1 VSEITHVLR
10 PDDPDWDAWLDLT
23 PHDIYHRA
31 AYHRFSEQSGE
42 GKARMIVYGNADR
55 FVAWPYM
62 SSEINEGFSDASS
75 VYGYTGPV
83 GSGLVDSAFLL
94 RAWAA
99 MRAVWSEQQQV
110 ALFTRFHPILR
121 NYRYCTDLPGSVG
134 TPGGELYRPGRSVSI
149 SLLPDQDER
158 RRTYKKILRQN
169 IKSSERAGLVV
180 ELDNDWIHYKTFARL
195 YRLTM
200 EKNQASDRYLFTDE
214 YFSSLRIAL
223 GSNGHLSVASVEGE
237 PAAIILFTVC
247 GGIAQA
253 HLTGINP
260 ELSALSPLKGLL
272 DGTAGFAKTLG
283 AKLLHL
289 GAGRGGF
296 EDSLFK
302 FKSQFSPTR
311 HDFIL
316 GRWILDSEKYD
327 SLTAVRESQNNNKV
341 VYLNSNDGTTE
352 AIANESGNASVGF
365 FPAYRMPATTE
376 AAIS

>member
-1 VSEITHVLR
+1 
-10 PDDPDWDAWLDLT
+10 
-23 PHDIYHRA
+23 
-31 AYHRFSEQSGE
+31 
-42 GKARMIVYGNADR
+42 MIVYGNADR

-62 SSEINEGFSDASS
+62 SSRIDSSFTDASS
-75 VYGYTGPV
+75 VYGYTGPI
-83 GSGLVDSAFLL
+83 GSGLADSAFLGH
-94 RAWAA
+94 AWAA

-110 ALFTRFHPILR
+110 ALFTRFHPVL
-121 NYRYCTDLPGSVG
+121 NNSRYCTDLHGSDCP
-134 TPGGELYRPGRSVSI
+134 PGGELYRPGRSVSI
-149 SLLPDQDER
+149 SLLPEQDER
-158 RRTYKKILRQN
+158 RRTYKKALRQKVN
-169 IKSSERAGLVV
+169 SSERAGLTVA
-180 ELDNDWIHYKTFARL
+180 LDNDWLHYKTFARL

-200 EKNQASDRYLFTDE
+200 EKNQAADRYLFTDE
-214 YFSSLRIAL
+214 YFASLRDVF
-223 GSNGHLSVASVEGE
+223 GSNGHLAVASVEGE
-237 PAAIILFTVC
+237 PAAIILFTVY
-247 GGIAQA
+247 GDIAQA

-260 ELSALSPLKGLL
+260 KFSSLSPLKCLL

-283 AKLLHL
+283 ANLLHL

-296 EDSLFK
+296 EDSLFT
-302 FKSQFSPTR
+302 FKSQFSPIR
-311 HDFIL
+311 HDFVL